1 MTVPLSVS
9 HCLMTMMSPIVR
21 FVFASAGIA
30 LVVGTAADFAAAAGT
45 KFSFFVGGC
54 SEKMVSC
61 FSLKKNVA
69 SLMTTKTAAAPT
81 AASKREFFG
90 FFSGM
95 RYASSNFLPETRE
108 RGLLLQD
115 IAVHFHLQNSE
126 HLENVAMFLVGSTNL
141 S

>member
-30 LVVGTAADFAAAAGT
+30 LVVGTAVDFAAAAAAT
-45 KFSFFVGGC
+45 KFSFFGGG
-54 SEKMVSC
+54 SVKMVSC

-69 SLMTTKTAAAPT
+69 SLMTTKTAAGT
-81 AASKREFFG
+81 ASKREFFG

>member
-30 LVVGTAADFAAAAGT
+30 LVVGTAADFAAAAAAT
-45 KFSFFVGGC
+45 KFSFFGGG
-54 SEKMVSC
+54 SVKMVSC

>member
-30 LVVGTAADFAAAAGT
+30 LVVGTAVDFAAAAAT
-45 KFSFFVGGC
+45 KFSFFGGG
-54 SEKMVSC
+54 SVKMVSC

-108 RGLLLQD
+108 GYYCKIYRYTFTCK
-115 IAVHFHLQNSE
+115 I
-126 HLENVAMFLVGSTNL
+126 L
-141 S
+141 SISRT

>member
-1 MTVPLSVS
+1 
-9 HCLMTMMSPIVR
+9 MTMMSPIVR

-30 LVVGTAADFAAAAGT
+30 LVVGTAVDFAAAAAAT
-45 KFSFFVGGC
+45 KFSFFGGC
-54 SEKMVSC
+54 SVKMVSC

-81 AASKREFFG
+81 ASKREFFG

-115 IAVHFHLQNSE
+115 ISVHFHLQNSE
-126 HLENVAMFLVGSTNL
+126 HLENIAMFLVGSTNL